1 MKSGKSKWN
10 RLLRGLRLDL
20 QSPMASDSMVDWWL
34 RVRLEHN
41 IDIRKGF
48 DSLVL
53 LTAWCIWREHNQR
66 VFYGLLKRPQQ
77 LLEDIFAEGNSWLQA
92 GFRSLAMLLDV
103 ASV

>member
-41 IDIRKGF
+41 TSTSEKA
-48 DSLVL
+48 
-53 LTAWCIWREHNQR
+53 LTLSSSSPHG
-66 VFYGLLKRPQQ
+66 VFGANTTK
-77 LLEDIFAEGNSWLQA
+77 ECFMAC
-92 GFRSLAMLLDV
+92 
-103 ASV
+103 